1 MTSSP
6 QELIE
11 LSACEIARRVRER
24 SVGPREVLS
33 AFLDRIAR
41 VDGDIGAFQL
51 VRTEAALAEA
61 EALSR
66 RGDLGELALA
76 GVPVAIKDNVDVAGE
91 PTRHGSRA
99 TPATPAAADHE
110 IVKRLRGA
118 GAIVIGKTRV
128 PEFCAWAWTDGAD
141 GVTRNPWDVGFTAGG
156 SSGGAA
162 AAVAARMVPLAQGS
176 DAGGSIRVPSA
187 ACGLF
192 GIKPGTG
199 VVPPTTNT
207 WFGLSELGPLAT
219 TVDDA
224 ALALAVMSARNDLA
238 RPILAERPL
247 AIAVSLA
254 PPFVGLKLDATY
266 AAAVRRVSELLTG
279 LGHAV
284 SEADPPYGGL
294 MLNAAARVFAGVAV
308 DARGLS
314 RSELQPRSRTETR
327 LGELVLRFGLMRD
340 SGRDRWRAR
349 ASDFFTRFDL
359 LLTPALL
366 TRPVAAERWSERSFI
381 ANLSAGSFAPYT
393 GPWNLAGYP
402 AAAVPSGLGDD
413 GFPRAVQLV
422 GPAGAEALVLSVAR
436 QIESAQPWP
445 RHPGADR
452 ERSWVGA
459 RS

>member
-1 MTSSP
+1 MSSSP
-6 QELIE
+6 QELIG
-11 LSACEIARRVRER
+11 LSACEIAKLVQER
-24 SVGPREVLS
+24 SVSPREVLT

-41 VDGDIGAFQL
+41 VDGGLGAFQL
-51 VRTEAALAEA
+51 LRREAALAEA

-66 RGDLGELALA
+66 RADVGELPLA

-99 TPATPAAADHE
+99 TPSTPAALDHE
-110 IVKRLRGA
+110 VVRRLRGA
-118 GAIVIGKTRV
+118 GAIIIGKTRV
-128 PEFCAWAWTDGAD
+128 PEFCAWAWTDGAR
-141 GVTRNPWDVGFTAGG
+141 GVTRNPWDVTVTAGG

-199 VVPPTTNT
+199 VVPPTANT

-224 ALALAVMSARNDLA
+224 ALALAVMSGRSDLA
-238 RPILAERPL
+238 RPILPERPL
-247 AIAVSLA
+247 RIAVSLK

-266 AAAVRRVSELLTG
+266 AAAVRRVSELLAG
-279 LGHAV
+279 LGHDV
-284 SEADPPYGGL
+284 SESDPPYGAL

-308 DARGLS
+308 DASGLPS
-314 RSELQPRSRTETR
+314 SMLQPRSRTEAR
-327 LGELVLRFGLMRD
+327 LGRLILRLGLVRE
-340 SGRDRWRAR
+340 SGRARWRAR
-349 ASDFFTRFDL
+349 AGAFFGRFDV
-359 LLTPALL
+359 LLTPALA
-366 TRPVAAERWSERSFI
+366 RKPVRAERWSEKSFL

-402 AAAVPSGLGDD
+402 AASVPAGFGDD

-422 GPAGAEALVLSVAR
+422 APAGAETLVLSVAKE
-436 QIESAQPWP
+436 IESAQPWP
-445 RHPGADR
+445 RYPPAR
-452 ERSWVGA
+452 LERSWLQGI
-459 RS
+459 